1 MGRRRMELAFTLV
14 ELLVVIAI
22 VGIITTVI
30 VAFSADSYR
39 KTQLRD
45 GATQLV
51 ADLNRARTQAQ
62 RTSADS
68 VVTLTA
74 AAVGS
79 PDDKYS
85 TKWAG
90 AATAT
95 DKALP
100 ASIRVAPYNSTYSLN
115 AIRYSAPYGEVTVT
129 GILWEVSSLS
139 TTTKLYIK
147 AVGVTGKVM
156 LSATPN

>member
-1 MGRRRMELAFTLV
+1 MGRRRIALGFTLV
-14 ELLVVIAI
+14 ELLAVLAI
-22 VGIITTVI
+22 IGIVTAVI

-51 ADLNRARTQAQ
+51 ADLNRARAQAQ
-62 RTSADS
+62 RTSSDS
-68 VVTLTA
+68 VVTLTT

-79 PDDKYS
+79 PDANYA
-85 TKWAG
+85 TQWAG
-90 AATAT
+90 ATTAT
-95 DKALP
+95 NKALP
-100 ASIRVAPYNSTYSLN
+100 APIRVAPYNSTYSLG
-115 AIRYSAPYGEVTVT
+115 AIRYSAPYGEVTAT

-139 TTTKLYIK
+139 TTSKLYIK

-156 LSATPN
+156 LSAAPN